1 MENKK
6 ISKKAGASVH
16 CELCGMRH
24 ENINELNKHM
34 LTHKQPAVETKEESG
49 PVEEAIIRSIEKSKT
64 KGRLQWGS
72 MTVTFILI
80 ILTSVSILQA
90 LESYNVMKK
99 IEGGN
104 FGSGSSSAAVPS
116 SIDSLPNM
124 VGGC

>member
-6 ISKKAGASVH
+6 ITKSSLQ
-16 CELCGMRH
+16 CEYCGMRH
-24 ENINELNKHM
+24 ENIDDLKKHL
-34 LTHKQPAVETKEESG
+34 LTHRQSGFKVEAKNETMKNDI
-49 PVEEAIIRSIEKSKT
+49 VASIEKSKT
-64 KGRLQWGS
+64 KKGSLQFGS

-80 ILTSVSILQA
+80 VLTAVSILQTI
-90 LESYNVMKK
+90 ESYNVMKK

-104 FGSGSSSAAVPS
+104 FGAGAAASGVPS